1 MKQLISP
8 ICGLLLALGCLIAI
22 CVKLF
27 GDYPP
32 SNFNY
37 LLLGGLFAGAMLAAP
52 LLDFL
57 KKR

>member
-1 MKQLISP
+1 MKQKLISP
-8 ICGLLLALGCLIAI
+8 ICGLLLAIGCLIAI
-22 CVKLF
+22 CVRLF

-52 LLDFL
+52 LLDL
-57 KKR
+57 KK